1 MNTARLALAG
11 LAAGLLLVG
20 SACRSDSNTATP
32 EVPNTTSGI
41 RTDRGVTA
49 SPCPAKV
56 NPDNGCIYLG
66 VISDLT
72 VGPFA
77 ANAVP
82 LTAAQE
88 AFWKRVN
95 ERGGIGGY
103 DVDIK
108 KYTRD
113 SQYNPEIHNRMYQEI
128 RGDVLALAQ
137 TLGSSQTA
145 AILDDMRKDNV
156 IGMPAS
162 WNSNWNFDDII
173 FESGANYCFEAMNG
187 VDWAASAASKRGKIS
202 SVLAVHFPNDYGA
215 DASAGVSAAAK
226 ALGLRYSS
234 TETPPGPDNQGAAVS
249 AIVQQKP
256 SLVYV
261 TTGPS
266 ELAALVGQA
275 AARGYRGTFVGSSP
289 TWNPALLKTPSAPAL
304 QAMYFQAAPWGAW
317 TADTPGHK
325 AMREAVGDVT
335 PSPGYI
341 AGWVWEYPMFAA
353 LKSAAKSGDLT
364 RAGVHKAAKALQ
376 SVDYEGMLPASA
388 GNYAGEP
395 STSAFR
401 QTMINAVDPKS
412 TDGVKTVADFFTG
425 STAKAYDFAK
435 PCVGG

>member
-1 MNTARLALAG
+1 MNTARLALTG
-11 LAAGLLLVG
+11 LAAGLLLIG
-20 SACRSDSNTATP
+20 SACRSSSDTATP
-32 EVPNTTSGI
+32 EASNTTSGI
-41 RTDRGVTA
+41 RTDRGVT
-49 SPCPAKV
+49 SEPCPARV
-56 NPDNGCIYLG
+56 NPKNGCIYLG

-128 RGDVLALAQ
+128 RGNVLGLAQ

-145 AILDDMRKDNV
+145 AIIGDMRKDNV

-173 FESGANYCFEAMNG
+173 FESGANYCFESMNG
-187 VDWAASAASKRGKIS
+187 VDWATSAAAKRGQIR
-202 SVLAVHFPNDYGA
+202 SVMAVHFPNDYGA
-215 DASAGVSAAAK
+215 DASAGVRTAATAH
-226 ALGLRYSS
+226 GLRFSA
-234 TETPPGPDNQGAAVS
+234 TETPPGPDNQGAAIA

-256 SLVYV
+256 DLVYV

-266 ELAALVGQA
+266 ELAALVGQT
-275 AARGYRGTFVGSSP
+275 AARGYKGTFVGSSP
-289 TWNPALLKTPSAPAL
+289 TWNPALLKTAAAPAL

-317 TADTPGHK
+317 NASTPGHQ
-325 AMREAVGDVT
+325 AMRDAVGDVT

-341 AGWVWEYPMFAA
+341 AGWVWSYPMLAA
-353 LKSAAKSGDLT
+353 LEAAAKSGDLT
-364 RAGVHKAAKALQ
+364 RAGVHKAAASLK
-376 SVDYEGMLPASA
+376 SVDYEGMLPSSA
-388 GNYAGEP
+388 GNYAGMP
-395 STSAFR
+395 GSAFR
-401 QTMINAVDPKS
+401 QTMINAIDPKS

-425 STAKAYDFAK
+425 PTAKAYDFSK

>member
-1 MNTARLALAG
+1 MKTSRLVYLAV
-11 LAAGLLLVG
+11 GLLLVG

-32 EVPNTTSGI
+32 ETTDTKKGI
-41 RTDRGVTA
+41 RVDRGVT
-49 SPCPAKV
+49 STPCPAKV
-56 NPDNGCIYLG
+56 NPENGCIYLG

-88 AFWKRVN
+88 AFWQRVN

-108 KYTRD
+108 RYTRD

-137 TLGSSQTA
+137 TLGSTQTRT
-145 AILDDMRKDNV
+145 IIEDMRSDKV
-156 IGMPAS
+156 IGIPAS

-187 VDWAASAASKRGKIS
+187 IDWAVSNSGANRGNIRT
-202 SVLAVHFPNDYGA
+202 VMAVHFPNDYGA
-215 DASAGVSAAAK
+215 DASAGVEAAAR
-226 ALGLRYSS
+226 AHGMAFTS

-256 SLVYV
+256 DLVYV

-266 ELAALVGQA
+266 ELATLVGQA
-275 AARGYRGTFVGSSP
+275 AGRGYRGTFVGSSP
-289 TWNPALLKTPSAPAL
+289 TWNPALLQTAAAPAL

-317 TADTPGHK
+317 NADTPGHR
-325 AMREAVGDVT
+325 AMRDTLGDAT
-335 PSPGYI
+335 PSPGSI
-341 AGWVWEYPMFAA
+341 AGWVWSYPMLAA
-353 LKSAAKSGDLT
+353 LQAAAKSGDLT
-364 RAGVHKAAKALQ
+364 RAGLQKAALSLKT
-376 SVDYEGMLPASA
+376 VDYEGMLPPEA
-388 GNYAGEP
+388 GNYAGP
-395 STSAFR
+395 ASTAAFR

-412 TDGVKTVADFFTG
+412 TDGVKTVAQFFTG
-425 STAKAYDFAK
+425 PTAKAYDFTK
-435 PCVGG
+435 PCVG